1 MIRAA
6 ALALMLA
13 APAAAQEARQ
23 APGAV
28 LRWLD
33 KVAGVTADLEIG
45 RGQVVQQGRLTILL
59 DDCRYPAENP
69 AADAWAHVTIRDTRL
84 TAPVFSGWMI
94 ASAPGLSALDH
105 ARYDVW
111 LLRCTIP

>member
-1 MIRAA
+1 MIRLAVM
-6 ALALMLA
+6 ALALA
-13 APAAAQEARQ
+13 APAAAQEARS

-28 LRWLD
+28 VRWLD

-69 AADAWAHVTIRDTRL
+69 AADAWAHLTIRDTRL
-84 TAPVFSGWMI
+84 TTPVFSGWMI

-111 LLRCTIP
+111 LLRCTTE